1 VVTVLFSKQLSGLVP
16 LFIVIMVFGT
26 GLGFLGLRSAF
37 KTRKADISQE
47 LTKVKKVEGPIRISY
62 GKGSDIYLH
71 IKDRLGKLTR
81 IPPMRLMKGYLC
93 HVYRRARWEH
103 LIIEEFPRNKR
114 WNL

>member
-1 VVTVLFSKQLSGLVP
+1 MVTVLFSKQLSGLVP

-71 IKDRLGKLTR
+71 IKGQT
-81 IPPMRLMKGYLC
+81 
-93 HVYRRARWEH
+93 WEIDQDSADAIDEGDIYAMYIGGRDGNI
-103 LIIEEFPRNKR
+103 LS
-114 WNL
+114 